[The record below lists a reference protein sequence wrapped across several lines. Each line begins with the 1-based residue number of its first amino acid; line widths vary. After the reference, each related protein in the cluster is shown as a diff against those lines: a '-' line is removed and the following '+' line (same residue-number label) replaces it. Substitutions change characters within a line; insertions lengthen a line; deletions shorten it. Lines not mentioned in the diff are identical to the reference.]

1 MNFGHDKKVSYL
13 KRMDY
18 DTLRLILDENKE
30 HLKSINISSLY
41 KFYTS
46 VFLKVVL
53 FFFVVFPLIFGQ
65 TKQGIKELWFILL
78 CNLLIFVYSIK
89 EFSLHQGGVDS
100 NQLIQAD
107 LDHFDSK
114 NGSVILLILFYDDI
128 CKYNSF
134 KSKRKNIAS
143 FISCALS
150 VAGIMLY
157 TIYIVVDK
165 Q

>member
-1 MNFGHDKKVSYL
+1 MNFGHDKRVSYL
-13 KRMDY
+13 QQMDY
-18 DTLRLILDENKE
+18 DTLRLILAENKE
-30 HLKSINISSLY
+30 RLKSINISSLY
-41 KFYTS
+41 KFYAS

-89 EFSLHQGGVDS
+89 EFALHEGGVDS

-107 LDHFDSK
+107 ADHFDSK

-134 KSKRKNIAS
+134 KSKRKDVAS
-143 FISCALS
+143 LASCALS

-157 TIYIVVDK
+157 TIYIVIDK